1 MALNTGKLVGRTAFI
16 SGASRGIGKA
26 IALKLAKDG
35 ANVVIA
41 AKTATPHAK
50 LPGTIYTA
58 AKEIEAAGGK
68 ALPCIVDIRDEESV
82 QKAVEETVRT
92 FGGVDILVNNAS
104 AISLTGTLD
113 TPMKKYDLMNSV
125 NARGTYLC
133 SRVCL
138 PYLKQGKNPHI
149 LNIAPP
155 LNMKPVWFK
164 NHTAYTMAK
173 YGMSMCVL
181 GMAEEFKPDGIAV
194 NALWPM
200 TGIATAAVEMLG
212 GEDLMN
218 ASRKPEI
225 MSDAA
230 YVILTKNSRSYTGN
244 FDVDEDVLKAIGVKD
259 FDEYAWVKG
268 VPLMPDYFLDSAEE
282 FFSGNLAKKMAKGNK
297 GAIKNEDSAASASD
311 PVDAVF
317 DKVETQIT
325 PDIIKSINSTYRFVI
340 KGGREYVL
348 DLKNGE
354 GSLLRDAP
362 ADLDTKTTL
371 IMAPD
376 DFVKLFQGKLNSM
389 QAFMGGKLKIK
400 GDMGGAMKLE
410 KLMKKVQSKL

>member
-1 MALNTGKLVGRTAFI
+1 
-16 SGASRGIGKA
+16 
-26 IALKLAKDG
+26 
-35 ANVVIA
+35 
-41 AKTATPHAK
+41 
-50 LPGTIYTA
+50 
-58 AKEIEAAGGK
+58 
-68 ALPCIVDIRDEESV
+68 
-82 QKAVEETVRT
+82 
-92 FGGVDILVNNAS
+92 
-104 AISLTGTLD
+104 
-113 TPMKKYDLMNSV
+113 
-125 NARGTYLC
+125 
-133 SRVCL
+133 
-138 PYLKQGKNPHI
+138 
-149 LNIAPP
+149 
-155 LNMKPVWFK
+155 
-164 NHTAYTMAK
+164 MAK

>member
-1 MALNTGKLVGRTAFI
+1 MALNTGKLMGRTAFI

-155 LNMKPVWFK
+155 LNMKHVWFK